1 MIKKYKYFTKVRN
14 IRLLPAR
21 LLKFKKSKW
30 SIVKRILVKRIHR
43 SNSRKKHITNWSTSK
58 KFIHKKNVIEGFL
71 KHKNSQLCDKKH
83 SFLKRFR
90 LGCSKKFISRL
101 TVNKFKK
108 YFPVKGL
115 EKSTKFFI
123 KDKFKISAKFG
134 KFYYMSRLSKD
145 KTRLKIKLK
154 KFLNKDVMPTKNGF
168 SEKESYIKSV
178 YSDNFQLKGVL
189 SSFLFFTNTS
199 QINDSIRQGFL
210 ILNDQKLK
218 KFENLNL
225 GDLITVKSKIISI
238 TKNKRKFVSI
248 FSCPSY
254 LEADIYSQKIVLLK
268 DEKLSSKEDF
278 HLASS
283 EYVNIRK
290 L

>member
-43 SNSRKKHITNWSTSK
+43 SNSRKKHISNWSIAK
-58 KFIHKKNVIEGFL
+58 KFIHKRNVLKNKIFEL
-71 KHKNSQLCDKKH
+71 TDKKH

-90 LGCSKKFISRL
+90 LGCSKKFFYRL
-101 TVNKFKK
+101 TSNKFKR

-123 KDKFKISAKFG
+123 KDKFKTSAKFG

-154 KFLNKDVMPTKNGF
+154 KFLNKGVLPTKNSF

-199 QINDSIRQGFL
+199 QINDCIRQGFL
-210 ILNDQKLK
+210 TLNDQKLN
-218 KFENLNL
+218 KFENLKS
-225 GDLITVKSKIISI
+225 GDLVTVKSKIVSI
-238 TKNKRKFVSI
+238 NKNKRKFVSI
-248 FSCPSY
+248 FSCASY
-254 LEADIYSQKIVLLK
+254 LEADIYSQKIILLK